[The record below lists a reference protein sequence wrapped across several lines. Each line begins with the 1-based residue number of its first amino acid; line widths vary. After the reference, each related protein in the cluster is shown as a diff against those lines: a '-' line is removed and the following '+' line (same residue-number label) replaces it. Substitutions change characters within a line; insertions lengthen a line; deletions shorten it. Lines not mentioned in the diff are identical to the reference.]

1 MVVILTDGDDIFNQD
16 APGNIAPE
24 TINGLKGDD
33 VINLSTLG
41 GSVANGN
48 EGNDSLIAN
57 GPGDTINGDANEDT
71 LVVKSNRAFGFG
83 GVGSDSLVSYLR
95 SYIYGGDGED
105 TLQGITDANWFNG
118 NAENDLI
125 IGGFVGRDSIY
136 GGKGNDTITFRTSG
150 GGGGTTLQLI
160 QELNSSN
167 STTVGSDITIPTSS
181 NQGNNFISADRNDDV
196 VTGAGDRDTMY
207 GGRGND
213 TLASLG
219 SEARV
224 FGDRGND
231 TVYGAN
237 RITQSVTGVSAV
249 QSVSRVQLWGDNPSL
264 TTATTGETYND
275 LIIGPIGPFADG
287 RNTLAGGIGNDTITG
302 QAARDSILGGDG
314 NDLIETKTPEVT
326 SNGVAITI
334 NESSIPFNTIG
345 YTGNN
350 TLDGGVGNDTIK
362 AGNITDQMIGGDG
375 DDCLTGLFTKADG
388 GVGNDTI
395 DGSFIGTE
403 AGLTTGASITL
414 IGGVGNDRLIG
425 TTAPGVFN
433 YFNPGTGNDYVQ
445 LATTGDK
452 LIGDMGGD
460 DSLLALEN
468 GTTGSLIQDT
478 LGNNTF
484 LGAGSDDTLIGGNG
498 KDTMR
503 GGLGNDCLWGA
514 AGDDLLNGNAGNDS
528 LFAGGGNDYLIG
540 SSGSDFLRGG
550 DGQDSF
556 AFFGEQ
562 PNVPPN
568 SPDGDTI
575 GDFNPTDDSIL
586 LSGNDYKNVA
596 TAKNNGN
603 FATGSVNPG
612 VAQPFLIY
620 KNGVLSYDID
630 GTGPAV
636 PEKITRFEQVNGS
649 FPGLSLNDIIII

>member
-48 EGNDSLIAN
+48 EGNDSLVAN

-83 GVGSDSLVSYLR
+83 GVGNDSLVSYLR

-105 TLQGITDANWFNG
+105 TLQGITDANWFSGNG
-118 NAENDLI
+118 NNDLI

-160 QELNSSN
+160 QELNSTSSN
-167 STTVGSDITIPTSS
+167 TVGSDITIPTSS
-181 NQGNNFISADRNDDV
+181 NQGNNFISADRENDV

-249 QSVSRVQLWGDNPSL
+249 QSVSRTQLWGDNPSI
-264 TTATTGETYND
+264 TTATQGETYD
-275 LIIGPIGPFADG
+275 DMIMGPIGPFGDG
-287 RNTLAGGIGNDTITG
+287 RNTLAGGIGNDTMTG
-302 QAARDSILGGDG
+302 QAARDLILGGDG
-314 NDLIETKTPEVT
+314 NDLIKTQKPEVSSGGT
-326 SNGVAITI
+326 AVTI
-334 NESSIPFNTIG
+334 NESSIPFSTPG

-350 TLDGGVGNDTIK
+350 TLDGGVGNDTIY
-362 AGNITDQMIGGDG
+362 ASNTSDQMIGGEG
-375 DDCLTGLFTKADG
+375 DDCLTGLFTRADG
-388 GVGNDTI
+388 SVGNDTI
-395 DGSFIGTE
+395 DASLITTA
-403 AGLTTGASITL
+403 AGLTAGASVTL
-414 IGGVGNDRLIG
+414 IGGAGNDRLIG
-425 TTAPGVFN
+425 TTSSDIFN

-445 LATTGDK
+445 LTTTGDQ
-452 LIGDMGGD
+452 LVGDMGGD
-460 DSLLALEN
+460 DTLLALDG
-468 GTTGSLIQDT
+468 GTAGSVLQDT

-484 LGAGSDDTLIGGNG
+484 LGASSDDTLIGGTG
-498 KDTMR
+498 KDTIR
-503 GGLGNDCLWGA
+503 GDLGNDCLWGA

-550 DGQDSF
+550 DGKDSF
-556 AFFGEQ
+556 AFFGETQ
-562 PNVPPN
+562 G
-568 SPDGDTI
+568 SGPDVI
-575 GDFNPTDDSIL
+575 GDFNPADDSIL
-586 LSGNDYKNVA
+586 LSKDGYKGVEI
-596 TAKNNGN
+596 AKNSGN
-603 FATGSVNPG
+603 FATGNLTPS

-620 KNGVLSYDID
+620 KNGVLSYDVD
-630 GTGPAV
+630 GSGPAA
-636 PEKITRFEQVNGS
+636 PLNIASFQKADGATS
-649 FPGLSLNDIIII
+649 FPGVTLNDIIII